1 MAINLQKRN
10 PFQEEL
16 RYRIYKLRLK
26 SLSQGTVGMSW
37 NCFKQNLDTSNMSHL
52 EGAPKGTNA
61 QWLLNE
67 ELKGFEFDL
76 KDFIIKD

>member
-1 MAINLQKRN
+1 MAIDITNLN

-16 RYRIYKLRLK
+16 RYRIYRLRLK
-26 SLSQGTVGMSW
+26 ANSEGTIGMSW
-37 NCFKQNLDTSNMSHL
+37 DCFKQNLDTSNMSHL

-67 ELKGFEFDL
+67 ELKGFSSDL
-76 KDFIIKD
+76 KGFITED